1 MDAGYAYV
9 LKKLVRIQQRELLD
23 KDGMQITVMM
33 AGVLVLKNV
42 GSSSHI
48 GLERHGI
55 SYTNLSMIIQA

>member
-55 SYTNLSMIIQA
+55 SYANLSMIIQA